1 MSGIIGLIGE
11 RNAGQKLYAAL
22 YALQHR
28 GQDAAGILSYNFSRA
43 QFHLE
48 KDYGLVG
55 DVFKPHRL
63 ARLKGSMALGHT
75 RYSLSDGTDQGE
87 LQPLVLSYPY
97 GIGMVHDGNVTNY
110 DEIVD
115 FLTHSKH
122 RRPFGF
128 NDLELLLHLTADG
141 LAAGNPAG
149 DLVHNLAVAVR
160 QVQRRARGAYSV
172 VAMLADRGLFAFCD
186 PHGIRPLLIGRKRRE
201 NGQTSYCFASEE
213 QAFFGLGF
221 EYWRDMAP
229 GEFAFVDRELHFHAS
244 VLEQTASHPCMF
256 EWIYLAGPE
265 TQWHGRSVYEVRLR
279 LGELLGRLCQARGFD
294 VDVVAPVPDTSRP
307 AACRLA
313 EVLQVPYREV
323 LIKNRYVQRSFIE
336 RQAELRRAIVGLKLA
351 PVVSEIRGRSILLVD
366 DSVVRGTTA
375 NRIVALLRQAGAGK
389 IYFASTSPPV
399 RHACFY
405 GIDFPREQ
413 ELLGNGRTEAQM
425 QEALGVDGLVFLP
438 QEQLFD
444 ALGVPSLCMA
454 CVSGNYPVP
463 VDADDFLGS
472 RRFQADAP
480 AAGDDADSADSNP
493 SQPPAS
499 GADAA

>member
-11 RNAGQKLYAAL
+11 PNAGPKLYPAL

-75 RYSLSDGTDQGE
+75 RYSLSDGADQGE
-87 LQPLVLSYPY
+87 LQPLLLSYPY

-110 DEIVD
+110 DEITD
-115 FLTHSKH
+115 FLTQKKH
-122 RRPFGF
+122 RRPLGF

-141 LAAGNPAG
+141 LAASNPAG
-149 DLVHNLAVAVR
+149 DIVHNLSTAVR
-160 QVQRRARGAYSV
+160 QLQRRAKGAYSA

-186 PHGIRPLLIGRKRRE
+186 PHGIRPLLIGRKQLADGRS
-201 NGQTSYCFASEE
+201 SYCFASEE
-213 QAFFGLGF
+213 QAFFGLGYD
-221 EYWRDMAP
+221 YWRDMAP
-229 GEFAFVDRELHFHAS
+229 GEFAFVDRDLQFHAS
-244 VLEQTASHPCMF
+244 VLHQVASHPCMF

-265 TQWHGRSVYEVRLR
+265 TQWHGRSVYEVRLK

-294 VDVVAPVPDTSRP
+294 ADVVAPVPDTSRP

-313 EVLQVPYREV
+313 EVLQLPYREV

-351 PVVSEIRGRSILLVD
+351 PVPSEIRGRNILLVD

-375 NRIVALLRQAGAGK
+375 TRIVALLRQAGAGK

-413 ELLGNGRTEAQM
+413 ELLGHGRSEAQM
-425 QEALGVDGLVFLP
+425 QQELGVDGLVFLP
-438 QEQLFD
+438 QEQLYE

-454 CVSGNYPVP
+454 CVSGEYPVP
-463 VDADDFLGS
+463 VDAHAFLAS
-472 RRFQADAP
+472 RRFRGDAP
-480 AAGDDADSADSNP
+480 DAENDIDLPVLGSVKP
-493 SQPPAS
+493 
-499 GADAA
+499 

>member
-11 RNAGQKLYAAL
+11 PNAGQKLYPAL

-63 ARLKGSMALGHT
+63 ARLRGSMALGHT

-110 DEIVD
+110 DEIAD
-115 FLTHSKH
+115 FLTRKKH

-141 LAAGNPAG
+141 LATGNPAG
-149 DLVHNLAVAVR
+149 DLVHNLTGAVR
-160 QVQRRARGAYSV
+160 QVQRRVKGAYSA

-186 PHGIRPLLIGRKRRE
+186 PHGIHPLLIARKPLEDGR
-201 NGQTSYCFASEE
+201 TSYCFASEQ
-213 QAFFGLGF
+213 QAFFSLGYD
-221 EYWRDMAP
+221 YWRDMAP
-229 GEFAFVDRELHFHAS
+229 GEFAFVDRDLQFHAA
-244 VLEQTASHPCMF
+244 VLEQETSHPCMF

-265 TQWHGRSVYEVRLR
+265 TQWHGRSVYEVRLK
-279 LGELLGRLCQARGFD
+279 LGELLGHLCRAQGFD
-294 VDVVAPVPDTSRP
+294 VDIVAPVPDTSRP

-351 PVVSEIRGRSILLVD
+351 PVPSEIRGRNILLVD

-375 NRIVALLRQAGAGK
+375 TRIVALLRQAGAGR
-389 IYFASTSPPV
+389 IYLASTSPPV

-405 GIDFPREQ
+405 GIDFPREA
-413 ELLGNGRTEAQM
+413 ELLGHDRSVAQM
-425 QEALGVDGLVFLP
+425 QQELGVDGLVFLP
-438 QEQLFD
+438 QEQLYE
-444 ALGVPSLCMA
+444 ALQVPSLCMA
-454 CVSGNYPVP
+454 CVSGDYPVP
-463 VDADDFLGS
+463 VDAADFLAS
-472 RRFQADAP
+472 RRFGGDA
-480 AAGDDADSADSNP
+480 AE
-493 SQPPAS
+493 
-499 GADAA
+499 ADAAAGLPFAGGAGV

>member
-11 RNAGQKLYAAL
+11 PNAGQKLYPAL

-55 DVFKPHRL
+55 EVFKPHRL

-75 RYSLSDGTDQGE
+75 RYSLSDGADQGE

-115 FLTHSKH
+115 FLTRSKR
-122 RRPFGF
+122 RRPLGF

-141 LAAGNPAG
+141 LANGNPAG
-149 DLVHNLAVAVR
+149 DLVHNLKMAV
-160 QVQRRARGAYSV
+160 QQLQRRAKGAYSV

-186 PHGIRPLLIGRKRRE
+186 PHGIRPLLIGRKRHDDGR
-201 NGQTSYCFASEE
+201 TSYCFASEE
-213 QAFFGLGF
+213 QAFFGLGYA
-221 EYWRDMAP
+221 YWRDMAP
-229 GEFAFVDRELHFHAS
+229 GEFAYVSRELQFHAE
-244 VLEQTASHPCMF
+244 VLHQVQAHPCMF

-265 TQWHGRSVYEVRLR
+265 TQWHGQSVYEVRLR
-279 LGELLGRLCQARGFD
+279 LGELLGRLCLQQGFD

-307 AACRLA
+307 AANRLA

-351 PVVSEIRGRSILLVD
+351 PVPSEIRGRSILLVD

-375 NRIVALLRQAGAGK
+375 TRIVSLLRRAGAGK

-413 ELLGNGRTEAQM
+413 ELLGHGRSVAQM
-425 QEALGVDGLVFLP
+425 QELLGVDGLVFLP
-438 QEQLFD
+438 QEQLYE

-454 CVSGNYPVP
+454 CASGAYPVP
-463 VDADDFLGS
+463 VDAQDFLAS
-472 RRFQADAP
+472 RRFRA
-480 AAGDDADSADSNP
+480 DDASDAGAPDDTESK
-493 SQPPAS
+493 PA
-499 GADAA
+499 